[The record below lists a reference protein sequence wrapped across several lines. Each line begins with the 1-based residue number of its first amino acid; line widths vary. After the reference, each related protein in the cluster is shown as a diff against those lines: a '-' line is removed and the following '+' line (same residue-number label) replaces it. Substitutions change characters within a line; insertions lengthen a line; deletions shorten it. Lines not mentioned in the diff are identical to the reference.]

1 MAARSRGKGGTVV
14 AMRVKRR
21 RGSGVMTVYQALK
34 RDILNMSIAPGDPLD
49 EASLSRRFGMSR
61 TPIREALVRLVGE
74 GLATTMPNRNTVV
87 STINFLDM
95 PAYLDAL
102 TLMYRLSTRLAAA
115 RRTQSDLAKMRECQE
130 RFAQAVARAD
140 ALEMLETNREFHL
153 AISAAGANKYYTELF
168 SKLLNEG
175 LRVLRA
181 YYLSFADRLPA
192 EYVDEHES
200 IIAAIEARN
209 LDRADAIGLQHAM
222 QIVKRIES
230 FVALNPGGR
239 LDLSLGR

>member
-1 MAARSRGKGGTVV
+1 
-14 AMRVKRR
+14 
-21 RGSGVMTVYQALK
+21 
-34 RDILNMSIAPGDPLD
+34 MSLAPGDPLD
-49 EASLSRRFGMSR
+49 ETGLSRRFGMSR

-102 TLMYRLSTRLAAA
+102 TLMYRVSTRMAAA
-115 RRTQSDLAKMRECQE
+115 RRTEADLAAMRKCQTQ
-130 RFAQAVARAD
+130 FAVAVRSAD

-153 AISAAGANKYYTELF
+153 AIAAAGGNKYYTELF

-181 YYLSFADRLPA
+181 YYLSFQDHLPA
-192 EYVDEHES
+192 EYVDEH
-200 IIAAIEARN
+200 
-209 LDRADAIGLQHAM
+209 
-222 QIVKRIES
+222 
-230 FVALNPGGR
+230 
-239 LDLSLGR
+239 